1 MRRSPRRL
9 IAAVASLALAATGA
23 VVLVPPASAAS
34 GDLLFSEYVEGSSF
48 NKALEIYNPTTEPV
62 DLASAGY
69 SVRMYFNGAA
79 APSAPVD
86 LAGTVAADDVF
97 VLASSSAVAAVTDA
111 ADQMTGASFYS
122 GDDAVALFK
131 GDTLVDVIGQVGFR
145 PASQW
150 GTGLTSTADNT
161 LRRTPTTCVGDIV
174 GTDAFDPS
182 IGWAGFPTDTASGLG
197 THDADCALPPATDPD
212 PEPDPDPDPVPVA
225 DCDRAPVTIGS
236 VQGAVATAPGVG
248 QVVRIE
254 GTVVGDFQQ
263 AGGFDG
269 YYVQD
274 LGDGDPGTSDG
285 IFVFAPSGLD
295 VQSGDV
301 VSIAGTVAEYFGLTQ
316 LTGVTVDL
324 CAEDAPLPTAAALTL
339 PATEEQREA
348 VEGMLVTVPQS
359 LTILEYFEY
368 GRYGTLDLGL
378 DRQYQPTATHLPGTA
393 AAADEAASNLAER
406 ITLDDG
412 LNRQNPDPLRH
423 PNGQPFGLGN
433 ILRGGGGLSG
443 VTGVLDWRFSTWAIQ
458 PTAPA
463 QYTAANPRP
472 GVPEVD
478 GDLIVSS
485 FNVLNYFTTLN
496 LPGSGDDDI
505 ARGAESPLELS
516 RQQAKIIDALAE
528 IDADVFGLIEIENN
542 ADVALKTL
550 TDALNTHL
558 GSEVYRYIATGTI
571 GTDVI
576 TTALMYKPATVE
588 PLGAFQL
595 MNAAADPAWD
605 DDLHRPG
612 LTQTFGAVETD
623 EKFTVVVNHL
633 KSKGSACATGNDP
646 QQGNCNGPRTDAAQ
660 ALATWLTTDP
670 TGQGTVGREL
680 IIGDLNAYDKEDP
693 ITALTGAGY
702 TDLLRKH
709 QGEDAYTY
717 VFDGQLGYLDHGLA
731 GPGLVSDVTGAAAW
745 NINADE
751 APILDYNVNFKS
763 ATQVQ
768 EWFAPEA
775 FRSSD
780 HDPVIVG
787 IDLDTVPPTIEVTA
801 SPTKIWPPNNKPR
814 TVTITVKAADDS
826 GEATYELVDSSATG
840 DKKAA
845 ITRLSKTTFSVI
857 AALGSVY
864 TFTYEATDAAGN
876 TAQATA
882 EVRVER

>member
-1 MRRSPRRL
+1 M
-9 IAAVASLALAATGA
+9 
-23 VVLVPPASAAS
+23 
-34 GDLLFSEYVEGSSF
+34 
-48 NKALEIYNPTTEPV
+48 
-62 DLASAGY
+62 
-69 SVRMYFNGAA
+69 
-79 APSAPVD
+79 
-86 LAGTVAADDVF
+86 
-97 VLASSSAVAAVTDA
+97 
-111 ADQMTGASFYS
+111 
-122 GDDAVALFK
+122 
-131 GDTLVDVIGQVGFR
+131 
-145 PASQW
+145 
-150 GTGLTSTADNT
+150 
-161 LRRTPTTCVGDIV
+161 
-174 GTDAFDPS
+174 
-182 IGWAGFPTDTASGLG
+182 
-197 THDADCALPPATDPD
+197 
-212 PEPDPDPDPVPVA
+212 
-225 DCDRAPVTIGS
+225 
-236 VQGAVATAPGVG
+236 
-248 QVVRIE
+248 
-254 GTVVGDFQQ
+254 
-263 AGGFDG
+263 
-269 YYVQD
+269 
-274 LGDGDPGTSDG
+274 
-285 IFVFAPSGLD
+285 
-295 VQSGDV
+295 
-301 VSIAGTVAEYFGLTQ
+301 
-316 LTGVTVDL
+316 
-324 CAEDAPLPTAAALTL
+324 L
-339 PATEEQREA
+339 PATEAQREA
-348 VEGMLVTVPQS
+348 VEGMLVTVPQP

-368 GRYGTLDLGL
+368 GRFGTLDLGL
-378 DRQYQPTATHLPGTA
+378 DRQYQPTATHLPGTPEA
-393 AAADEAASNLAER
+393 AAEAASNLAER

-412 LNRQNPDPLRH
+412 RGDQNPDPLRH
-423 PNGQPFGLGN
+423 PNGEPFGLDN
-433 ILRGGGGLSG
+433 ILRGGDVLTG

-458 PTAPA
+458 PTTTAE
-463 QYTAANPRP
+463 YTAANPRP
-472 GVPEVD
+472 GVPDVG

-496 LPGSGDDDI
+496 LPGTGDDDI

-542 ADVALKTL
+542 GDVALKTL
-550 TDALNTHL
+550 TDALNAHL
-558 GSEVYRYIATGTI
+558 GSEVYRYIATGKI

-605 DDLHRPG
+605 DNLHRPG

-646 QQGNCNGPRTDAAQ
+646 QQGNCNGPRTAAAK
-660 ALATWLTTDP
+660 ALATWLATDP

-702 TDLLRKH
+702 TDLLRKY

-731 GPGLVSDVTGAAAW
+731 GPGLLADVTGAAAW

-763 ATQVQ
+763 ASQVE
-768 EWFAPEA
+768 EWFAPDA

-826 GEATYELVDSSATG
+826 GEVTYELIDSSATG
-840 DKKAA
+840 NKKAE
-845 ITRLSKTTFSVI
+845 ITELSKTRFSVI